1 MASEWGLFHGGSHST
16 RDDIHHVSRTHTHAD
31 GPCDC
36 GDFRWCR
43 APDGT
48 ARAPRATGS
57 HCVVA
62 AETSLFMSDMFFCLF
77 SFLCLK
83 CGRGEGRGGGGHTH
97 PPPPPTDPSTFVST
111 LSPYFSVPP
120 LPSFVKRRAETAR
133 IFLAA
138 LSGGANWHREEN
150 AHNENKSKTTR
161 ATKGSRFLPPRPSR
175 RS

>member
-1 MASEWGLFHGGSHST
+1 MAVPTVLVMTFTMFHA
-16 RDDIHHVSRTHTHAD
+16 HTHAD

-83 CGRGEGRGGGGHTH
+83 CGRGEGAY
-97 PPPPPTDPSTFVST
+97 PSSSSHRSIHICFYS
-111 LSPYFSVPP
+111 LPHIFQYPP

-133 IFLAA
+133 IFFAA
-138 LSGGANWHREEN
+138 LSGGSNWHRKEN
-150 AHNENKSKTTR
+150 AHTMRTSPKQQEQQRAPAFCPQTEPAFMRLNKLPITR
-161 ATKGSRFLPPRPSR
+161 
-175 RS
+175 